1 MLRTT
6 LLPSILSLLAFA
18 TAHAETASPLRV
30 VALHTVLTEIAREVG
45 GPNVNV
51 TGLVAPGVDPH
62 TFDPTPRDLATALEA
77 DLVLATG
84 LHLEG
89 YLERLAAQP
98 DGRGRLVRVGET
110 LPVILS
116 LATEAYALHSH
127 TRELH
132 TPAGETD
139 PHWWHSIDNVLFA
152 TDLIRVEFTRLRP
165 SDAAAFAARA
175 QAYQQRLFAL
185 KSWAARTV
193 ATLAPARRH
202 LVTTHDAFGY
212 LARDWGFTVHA
223 IGGLS
228 TETEPE
234 PQHLAALV
242 QLVRRLGPKAVFAE
256 GSASPKLAQTLA
268 AETGARIGGTLH
280 ADGLAPAGSGAET
293 YEAMMRYNLGT
304 ITAALR

>member
-6 LLPSILSLLAFA
+6 LFLPLLFILALVAA
-18 TAHAETASPLRV
+18 RAEPTRPLRV
-30 VALHTVLTEIAREVG
+30 VSLHSVLTEIARTVG
-45 GPNVNV
+45 GPAVEV

-62 TFDPTPRDLATALEA
+62 TFDPTPRDLATALDA

-84 LHLEG
+84 LRLEG

-98 DGRGRLVRVGET
+98 GARGPLLRVGEA

-116 LATEAYALHSH
+116 VAATPPTDHDHA
-127 TRELH
+127 RELH
-132 TPAGETD
+132 AHAGEAD

-152 TDLIRVEFTRLRP
+152 TDLVRAQFTRLRP
-165 SDAAAFAARA
+165 TAAADFAVRA
-175 QAYQQRLFAL
+175 QTYQQRLFAL
-185 KSWAARTV
+185 KAWAAREV
-193 ATLAPARRH
+193 AQLAPARRH

-228 TETEPE
+228 TDTEPD
-234 PQHLAALV
+234 PKHVAALAK
-242 QLVRRLGPKAVFAE
+242 LVRQLRLKAVFAE

-280 ADGLAPAGSGAET
+280 ADGLAPTGSGAET
-293 YEAMMRYNLGT
+293 YEALMRHNLGT
-304 ITAALR
+304 IVTALR

>member
-1 MLRTT
+1 MLRPTR
-6 LLPSILSLLAFA
+6 LLLASFILALA
-18 TAHAETASPLRV
+18 TARAEPTRPLRV
-30 VALHTVLTEIAREVG
+30 VSLHSVLTEIARTVG
-45 GPNVNV
+45 GPAVEV

-62 TFDPTPRDLATALEA
+62 TFDPTPRDLATALDA

-84 LHLEG
+84 LRLEG

-98 DGRGRLVRVGET
+98 GARGPLLRVGEA

-116 LATEAYALHSH
+116 VTADDHAGHDHA
-127 TRELH
+127 RELH
-132 TPAGETD
+132 THAGEAD

-152 TDLIRVEFTRLRP
+152 TDLVRAEFTRLRP
-165 SDAAAFAARA
+165 AAAADFAARA

-185 KSWAARTV
+185 KAWAAREV
-193 ATLAPARRH
+193 AQLAPARRH

-223 IGGLS
+223 ISGLS
-228 TETEPE
+228 TENEPD
-234 PQHLAALV
+234 PRHLADLV
-242 QLVRRLGPKAVFAE
+242 KLVRKLSLPAVFAE

-293 YEAMMRYNLGT
+293 YEALMRHNLGT
-304 ITAALR
+304 IIAALR